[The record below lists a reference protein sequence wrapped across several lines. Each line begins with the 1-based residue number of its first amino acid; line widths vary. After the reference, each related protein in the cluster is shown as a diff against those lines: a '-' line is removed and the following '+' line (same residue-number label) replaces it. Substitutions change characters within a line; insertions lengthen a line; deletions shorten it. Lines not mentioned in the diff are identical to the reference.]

1 MKANSL
7 KNVFVFSIIAVSVVL
22 LGLLTFVNARQLSS
36 NMEEGVYNMLKARAD
51 YEAKQLQDRLD
62 VVGGRTEGLGHL
74 MAAQPGHD
82 FGLAFA
88 YVHKII
94 ESDPIVFGCGLWYA
108 PNALPDQGKW
118 FGPYLYKD
126 DSGNIVKTMDY
137 STDEYDYT
145 QFAWY
150 KASIK
155 GEPRVF
161 WDEPAYD
168 PVTDTSMMS
177 SSYPIVHNGVVEGVV
192 TVDIGMKELEDYV
205 RSIKIGENGYAFVV
219 TQSGMMVAYKDSAMN
234 MKDKLQ
240 ENGNADL
247 AALGN
252 RIMSVGQSGEEAAF
266 ESGALGADSYLAAVP
281 IGDTGL
287 KLVAVAPVSD
297 YSGSIYNA
305 IIISVL
311 LSLVVI
317 VLICVVMIAIFHR
330 RIDAP
335 IRRLMGGAQ
344 TMAEGDLNVQMLY
357 DQDDEIGDLG
367 KSMEKMAGNIREMIQ
382 QVDSVA
388 QQVSAASE
396 ELYATAENSAVH
408 LNEISNVVNL
418 VSSGAKQ
425 QENQV
430 IAAVASMQSMGDHIA
445 GINSVIADTREAT
458 NESIAAMS
466 ANKEAVEQA
475 IRQMES
481 VNSRIGE
488 AQSAMAALGAH
499 SQEIGNIVETISNI
513 ASQTNFLALNAAI
526 EAARAGEQG
535 RGFAVVAEEVRKLAE
550 QSQEAAER
558 VAELIHT
565 SSEYTE
571 KALAGMKSSTTEVVR
586 GTAAINHTGEL
597 FSRLV
602 EHIKQVSEGMDNVCS
617 KMNEIFRG
625 NQEVLR
631 TSEDLKHIAEETATE
646 AENISVSVSS
656 QQNSQADITSA
667 SQSLAGLAQDLQG
680 LIGRFKI

>member
-252 RIMSVGQSGEEAAF
+252 RIMSVGQSGEDAAF

-287 KLVAVAPVSD
+287 KLVAVAPVAD

-305 IIISVL
+305 VIISVL
-311 LSLVVI
+311 LS
-317 VLICVVMIAIFHR
+317 
-330 RIDAP
+330 
-335 IRRLMGGAQ
+335 
-344 TMAEGDLNVQMLY
+344 
-357 DQDDEIGDLG
+357 
-367 KSMEKMAGNIREMIQ
+367 
-382 QVDSVA
+382 
-388 QQVSAASE
+388 
-396 ELYATAENSAVH
+396 
-408 LNEISNVVNL
+408 
-418 VSSGAKQ
+418 
-425 QENQV
+425 
-430 IAAVASMQSMGDHIA
+430 
-445 GINSVIADTREAT
+445 
-458 NESIAAMS
+458 
-466 ANKEAVEQA
+466 
-475 IRQMES
+475 
-481 VNSRIGE
+481 
-488 AQSAMAALGAH
+488 
-499 SQEIGNIVETISNI
+499 
-513 ASQTNFLALNAAI
+513 
-526 EAARAGEQG
+526 
-535 RGFAVVAEEVRKLAE
+535 
-550 QSQEAAER
+550 
-558 VAELIHT
+558 
-565 SSEYTE
+565 
-571 KALAGMKSSTTEVVR
+571 
-586 GTAAINHTGEL
+586 
-597 FSRLV
+597 
-602 EHIKQVSEGMDNVCS
+602 
-617 KMNEIFRG
+617 
-625 NQEVLR
+625 
-631 TSEDLKHIAEETATE
+631 
-646 AENISVSVSS
+646 
-656 QQNSQADITSA
+656 
-667 SQSLAGLAQDLQG
+667 
-680 LIGRFKI
+680 

>member
-1 MKANSL
+1 MKKNSL
-7 KNVFVFSIIAVSVVL
+7 KSVFVFSIIAVSVVL
-22 LGLLTFVNARQLSS
+22 LGILTFANTRQLSS

-62 VVGGRTEGLGHL
+62 VVGGKTEGLGHL
-74 MAAQPGHD
+74 MAAQPEHD
-82 FGLAFA
+82 VDLAFA

-108 PNALPDQGKW
+108 PNALPDKGKW

-126 DSGNIVKTMDY
+126 DNGNIVKTMDY

-150 KASIK
+150 KASMK
-155 GEPRVF
+155 GERRVF

-205 RSIKIGENGYAFVV
+205 RSIRIGENGYAFVV
-219 TQSGMMVAYKDSAMN
+219 SQSGMMVAYKDSAMN

-240 ENGNADL
+240 ENGNAEL

-252 RIMSVGQSGEEAAF
+252 RIMSVTQDGEGVSF
-266 ESGALGADSYLAAVP
+266 ESSALGEDSYVAAVP

-287 KLVAVAPVSD
+287 KMVAVAPVSD

-305 IIISVL
+305 IFISVL

-317 VLICVVMIAIFHR
+317 VLLCVVMIAIFHR
-330 RIDAP
+330 RIDTP
-335 IRRLMGGAQ
+335 IRMLMNGAQ
-344 TMAEGDLNVQMLY
+344 TMAEGNLTVQMLY
-357 DQDDEIGDLG
+357 DKDDEIGALG
-367 KSMEKMAGNIREMIQ
+367 RSMEKMAENIREMIQ
-382 QVDSVA
+382 QVNGVA

-396 ELYATAENSAVH
+396 ELYATADNSAKS
-408 LNEISNVVNL
+408 LGEISDVVNH

-430 IAAVASMQSMGDHIA
+430 VDAVASMQSMGDNIA
-445 GINSVIADTREAT
+445 GINRVIADTRAAT
-458 NESIAAMS
+458 DESISAMS
-466 ANKEAVEQA
+466 ANQKAVEQA

-481 VNSRIGE
+481 INSRISE
-488 AQSAMAALGAH
+488 AQSAMAALGIH

-513 ASQTNFLALNAAI
+513 ASQTNLLALNAAI

-565 SSEYTE
+565 SSAYTE
-571 KALAGMKSSTTEVVR
+571 KALAGMDSSTAEVAR
-586 GTAAINHTGEL
+586 GTEAINHTGEL
-597 FSRLV
+597 FSQLV
-602 EHIKQVSEGMDNVCS
+602 EHIQQVSEGMDNVCG

-625 NQEVLR
+625 NQEVLH
-631 TSEDLKHIAEETATE
+631 TSEELKHIAEETALE
-646 AENISVSVSS
+646 SENISVSVGS

-667 SQSLAGLAQDLQG
+667 SQSLAELAQELQG
-680 LIGRFKI
+680 LIGKFKI

>member
-1 MKANSL
+1 M
-7 KNVFVFSIIAVSVVL
+7 
-22 LGLLTFVNARQLSS
+22 
-36 NMEEGVYNMLKARAD
+36 
-51 YEAKQLQDRLD
+51 
-62 VVGGRTEGLGHL
+62 
-74 MAAQPGHD
+74 
-82 FGLAFA
+82 
-88 YVHKII
+88 
-94 ESDPIVFGCGLWYA
+94 
-108 PNALPDQGKW
+108 
-118 FGPYLYKD
+118 
-126 DSGNIVKTMDY
+126 
-137 STDEYDYT
+137 
-145 QFAWY
+145 
-150 KASIK
+150 
-155 GEPRVF
+155 F

-219 TQSGMMVAYKDSAMN
+219 TQSGMMVAYKDAAMN

-252 RIMSVGQSGEEAAF
+252 RIMSVGQSGEDAAF

-344 TMAEGDLNVQMLY
+344 TMAEGNLNVQMLY

-367 KSMEKMAGNIREMIQ
+367 RSMEKMAGNIREMIQ

-408 LNEISNVVNL
+408 LGEISDVVNH

-430 IAAVASMQSMGDHIA
+430 IG
-445 GINSVIADTREAT
+445 
-458 NESIAAMS
+458 AMS
-466 ANKEAVEQA
+466 
-475 IRQMES
+475 
-481 VNSRIGE
+481 
-488 AQSAMAALGAH
+488 
-499 SQEIGNIVETISNI
+499 
-513 ASQTNFLALNAAI
+513 
-526 EAARAGEQG
+526 
-535 RGFAVVAEEVRKLAE
+535 
-550 QSQEAAER
+550 
-558 VAELIHT
+558 
-565 SSEYTE
+565 
-571 KALAGMKSSTTEVVR
+571 
-586 GTAAINHTGEL
+586 
-597 FSRLV
+597 
-602 EHIKQVSEGMDNVCS
+602 
-617 KMNEIFRG
+617 
-625 NQEVLR
+625 
-631 TSEDLKHIAEETATE
+631 
-646 AENISVSVSS
+646 
-656 QQNSQADITSA
+656 
-667 SQSLAGLAQDLQG
+667 
-680 LIGRFKI
+680 RFKAN